1 MSLFPASAIPAGSTG
16 YDLEQ
21 SLRFNDN
28 DSAYLSWTPTTA
40 SNRKTWTWSGWVK
53 RGNIGTDQHIFNTY
67 TGTGAVNTSFLFEGD
82 AFLFYDYEGG
92 GGPGYQF
99 NLTTSRL
106 FRDASAW
113 YHIVVQLD
121 TTQATASDRA
131 KIYIN
136 GTQETSFSTADY
148 PTLNYN
154 GGHINDA
161 VEHTIGTH
169 NGALYLDG
177 YLAEVHFID
186 GTALDPT
193 SFGETGDYGE
203 WKPKEVTGVTYGTN
217 GFYLPFNNDY
227 TVEGFSATT
236 YTGNGAN
243 QYIGGVGFS
252 PDLVWVKKRN
262 SGGWHNLTDSVRGVT
277 KLLFSN
283 ETNAESTNTNALTSF
298 DTDGFS
304 IGSEGDL
311 NENNSTFVAWSWDM
325 GGSTVSN
332 TAGSITSSVRASSTY
347 GQSVVSYT
355 HTGDDDTVGH
365 GLSSA
370 PELVI
375 IKARNVSSSWY
386 VVTTVIDGSLDYL
399 LLESAAAKGD
409 LGYSSPTA
417 TTFPSLQFSSGNT
430 AIAYCF
436 HSVDGYSKV
445 GSYTGNGS
453 TDGTFVYTSFKP
465 RYIMVKATTISGEH
479 WVIFDSERPGYNAK
493 NYFVYADAS
502 NSEYTTL
509 EWIDFTSNGFKIRGN
524 VTDVNSNGNTYIYLA
539 FAEVPFKYSTGV

>member
-1 MSLFPASAIPAGSTG
+1 MSLFPASSIPAGATG
-16 YDLEQ
+16 YDIDN

-217 GFYLPFNNDY
+217 GFYLNFKGGGIIAATGGTITTDGNYKVHTFTADGTFTPSSVAGDGY
-227 TVEGFSATT
+227 VEYLVIA
-236 YTGNGAN
+236 
-243 QYIGGVGFS
+243 GGGGGGS
-252 PDLVWVKKRN
+252 N
-262 SGGWHNLTDSVRGVT
+262 SGGDEGGGGGGAGGYLTDFTTVTASAYSITVGDGGLGRANGAGAGGDGGNSV
-277 KLLFSN
+277 FS
-283 ETNAESTNTNALTSF
+283 TITSTGGGGGGATDS
-298 DTDGFS
+298 DTARS
-304 IGSEGDL
+304 
-311 NENNSTFVAWSWDM
+311 
-325 GGSTVSN
+325 GGSGGGMGSN
-332 TAGSITSSVRASSTY
+332 SAYTAGAATSGQGYGGGTGEGWHGAGGGGAGQVGGDYNPPSSVNGDGGNGGNGLASSITGSSVTRAGGGGGGTWNSS
-347 GQSVVSYT
+347 
-355 HTGDDDTVGH
+355 
-365 GLSSA
+365 
-370 PELVI
+370 
-375 IKARNVSSSWY
+375 
-386 VVTTVIDGSLDYL
+386 
-399 LLESAAAKGD
+399 
-409 LGYSSPTA
+409 
-417 TTFPSLQFSSGNT
+417 
-430 AIAYCF
+430 
-436 HSVDGYSKV
+436 
-445 GSYTGNGS
+445 SYTGQIPGTGGS
-453 TDGTFVYTSFKP
+453 GGGGAGGATNQGVGSAGTVNTGAGGGGAGNNLASGAGGSGVVII
-465 RYIMVKATTISGEH
+465 RYQ
-479 WVIFDSERPGYNAK
+479 FQ
-493 NYFVYADAS
+493 
-502 NSEYTTL
+502 
-509 EWIDFTSNGFKIRGN
+509 
-524 VTDVNSNGNTYIYLA
+524 
-539 FAEVPFKYSTGV
+539 